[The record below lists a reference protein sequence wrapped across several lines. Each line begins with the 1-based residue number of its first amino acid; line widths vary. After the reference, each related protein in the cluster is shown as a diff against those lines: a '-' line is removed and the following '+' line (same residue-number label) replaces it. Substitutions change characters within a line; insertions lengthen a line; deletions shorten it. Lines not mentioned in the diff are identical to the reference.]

1 MTQTATTD
9 EAILAKLQSAYDV
22 VKASNPRTLVLG
34 DRLVADLEL
43 DSLDLIDVVS
53 VLEATFSSEVIDAV
67 IDRSADIETVGQLVE
82 AFADAARA

>member
-1 MTQTATTD
+1 MTSTAATD
-9 EAILAKLQSAYDV
+9 EVILAKLQSAYDV
-22 VKASNPRTLVLG
+22 VKASSPRTLGLD

-53 VLEATFSSEVIDAV
+53 VLEETFSSDVIDAV
-67 IDRSADIETVGQLVE
+67 IDRSADIETVGQLVD